1 MEIKKTITSS
11 LMFFLFYLFAA
22 SSPDLP
28 KFSQPALITSAG
40 QNAEVQMVA
49 VLAKRAGIDH
59 ILNKMATGQ
68 DLEGY
73 KSLLL
78 VLGASLKG
86 LGAAGIDINK
96 ELERVK
102 SLIEFSRQKDIPIL
116 CLHLG
121 GEERRG
127 AQSDQFIKACLP
139 AAKMVI
145 VVKSGNKDG
154 LFTRMCQDLGI
165 PLVEVEKISDALE
178 PLKNSFSK

>member
-1 MEIKKTITSS
+1 MMIRKTVALS
-11 LMFFLFYLFAA
+11 LTFFLCFLLVSALL
-22 SSPDLP
+22 DLP
-28 KFSQPALITSAG
+28 KFSPPALITSAG

-59 ILNKMATGQ
+59 NLNKLATGQ
-68 DLEGY
+68 ELGDY

-86 LGAAGIDINK
+86 LGAAGLDINK
-96 ELERVK
+96 EMERVK
-102 SLIEFSRQKDIPIL
+102 GLIEASRQKNIPIL

-127 AQSDQFIKACLP
+127 AQSDEFIKACLP

-154 LFTRMCQDLGI
+154 LFTRMCQELGI
-165 PLVEVEKISDALE
+165 PLIEIEKTTEALE
-178 PLKNSFSK
+178 PLKNAFSN

>member
-1 MEIKKTITSS
+1 MKGEKAWSTGLIFI
-11 LMFFLFYLFAA
+11 FFWLFISAQ
-22 SSPDLP
+22 SNLP
-28 KFSQPALITSAG
+28 KFSSPALITSAG

-59 ILNKMATGQ
+59 HLNKLATAQ
-68 DLEGY
+68 DLAGF

-78 VLGASLKG
+78 VLGASMKG
-86 LGAAGIDINK
+86 LGAAGLDLNK
-96 ELERVK
+96 EMERVRGLLEGAEEK
-102 SLIEFSRQKDIPIL
+102 NIPIL

-127 AQSDQFIKACLP
+127 AQSDEFIKACLP

-154 LFTRMCQDLGI
+154 LFTRLCQEKGI
-165 PLVEVEKISDALE
+165 PLIEIDRTTEALE
-178 PLKNSFSK
+178 PLKNAFTH

>member
-1 MEIKKTITSS
+1 MKVKKTVALS
-11 LMFFLFYLFAA
+11 LTFFLSFLLVSA
-22 SSPDLP
+22 SWDLP
-28 KFSQPALITSAG
+28 KFSPPALITSAG

-49 VLAKRAGIDH
+49 VLAKRAGIDYN
-59 ILNKMATGQ
+59 LNKLATGQ
-68 DLEGY
+68 DLGNY

-86 LGAAGIDINK
+86 LGAAGLDINK
-96 ELERVK
+96 EIERVK
-102 SLIEFSRQKDIPIL
+102 GLIEVSRHKNIPIL

-127 AQSDQFIKACLP
+127 TQSDEFIKACLP

-154 LFTRMCQDLGI
+154 LFTRMCQELGI
-165 PLVEVEKISDALE
+165 PLIEIEKTTEVLE
-178 PLKNSFSK
+178 PLKNAFTN